1 MKQESDTI
9 WFIFIKIVLAA
20 LTIMDFK
27 GARIEVENQGMKW
40 LKLTRREMAIAKS
53 RDVVV
58 EIEGRG

>member
-1 MKQESDTI
+1 
-9 WFIFIKIVLAA
+9 
-20 LTIMDFK
+20 MDFK